1 MGDESELL
9 RELEDLEAEEV
20 EGQLN
25 NSQIRERVEKQK
37 LNETIEI

>member
-9 RELEDLEAEEV
+9 RELEELEV
-20 EGQLN
+20 EAVEGYLN
-25 NSQIRERVEKQK
+25 NSQLRARVENQK